1 MNRQKNS
8 KTFIFFLILSLLIL
22 LADYFGLLKPLKGFF
37 EEKLV
42 IPIRLRFTSK
52 PLSPISLNPSEY
64 CSNKDL
70 EIAGL
75 KTQIASLKEE
85 NTSLKKLLGA
95 PLPPDLKYLPV
106 KVIGGNEDEILIDKG
121 EKDGVKK
128 EMAAVAEGIFL
139 GKVDELSQKIAKVK
153 LLSSSESK
161 EVVKIIGKESLNQVG
176 KGLLIGKG
184 EGKMEIRQIL
194 AEEEVLEGDLAVIS
208 SGGTDLPIGR
218 VTSVTYKKGEVFKTC
233 QVKREINI
241 RTLGTVF
248 LIVGKI

>member
-1 MNRQKNS
+1 MNRKKNS
-8 KTFIFFLILSLLIL
+8 KTFIFFIILSLIIFL
-22 LADYFGLLKPLKGFF
+22 LDYSGAIKPLRGFS

-52 PLSPISLNPSEY
+52 LLSPISLNPSEY

-95 PLPPDLKYLPV
+95 PLPPDLKFLPV

-121 EKDGVKK
+121 ELNGIKK
-128 EMAAVAEGIFL
+128 EMAAVTEGIFL
-139 GKVDELSQKIAKVK
+139 GKVDGLSQKIAKVR
-153 LLSSSESK
+153 LLSSSEIK
-161 EVVKIIGKESLNQVG
+161 EVVKIIGSESLSQVG
-176 KGLLIGKG
+176 KGLLVGKG

-194 AEEEVLEGDLAVIS
+194 AEEDVLEGDLVVIS
-208 SGGTDLPIGR
+208 SNGTDLPIGR
-218 VTSVTYKKGEVFKTC
+218 VTSVSYKKGEVFKTC

-248 LIVGKI
+248 LIVGRL